1 VIHADENTSLL
12 SVIVNLKDQLA
23 DIIEPDFGLLD
34 KLLKLDVLSRRQYN
48 KIRSGDKAAYERS
61 DAVLDLLTTED
72 KCDKFLKALQQT
84 EQQHVTN
91 FITQNGGEKLDLQT
105 NVCMYVCICCG
116 LLDELLKL
124 KVLSRR
130 EYNDIRSEKRAVYRR
145 STASLDL
152 LITEVQCNMLLEA
165 LQQTG
170 QQHVV
175 NLITQNGGQKLNLE
189 ITCFR
194 KFFQLFIDN

>member
-1 VIHADENTSLL
+1 
-12 SVIVNLKDQLA
+12 
-23 DIIEPDFGLLD
+23 
-34 KLLKLDVLSRRQYN
+34 
-48 KIRSGDKAAYERS
+48 
-61 DAVLDLLTTED
+61 
-72 KCDKFLKALQQT
+72 
-84 EQQHVTN
+84 
-91 FITQNGGEKLDLQT
+91 
-105 NVCMYVCICCG
+105 MYVCICCG

-130 EYNDIRSEKRAVYRR
+130 EYNDICSEKRAVYRR

-189 ITCFR
+189 ITCYR
-194 KFFQLFIDN
+194 KFLQLLN